1 MFEAQRGLVCSESH
15 SHHVAEL
22 RRELKPSWHQS
33 PSVWPHN
40 QITFM
45 VIDKREVG
53 APLFKITPFYHQI
66 LKFKVQSGE
75 SVYLAEFWPVP
86 NVCQNHTRSKRVK
99 KRILGARKALGSG
112 SPCLQ
117 LQKRRRGGAGG
128 RCPPAGSPRRGQWT
142 SRPRDW
148 HWSRRSAPR
157 RRRTYDTPCV
167 QSIVLGSMEKHKR
180 IRRPYAALTALR
192 SYRRLQPDSPLRP
205 VQADGDL

>member
-86 NVCQNHTRSKRVK
+86 NVCQNHTRSKNLRGQKGLRV
-99 KRILGARKALGSG
+99 REPVCSCRNGDGEERVVAARRLAHPGEGSERAGRGTGTGAGARHHADAVLMTPLVCRAL
-112 SPCLQ
+112 C
-117 LQKRRRGGAGG
+117 
-128 RCPPAGSPRRGQWT
+128 W
-142 SRPRDW
+142 
-148 HWSRRSAPR
+148 APWR
-157 RRRTYDTPCV
+157 NTKG
-167 QSIVLGSMEKHKR
+167 LGD
-180 IRRPYAALTALR
+180 PTL
-192 SYRRLQPDSPLRP
+192 P
-205 VQADGDL
+205 